1 LSQFRDKAADFE
13 QAGAQILAIS
23 VDSFF
28 SHQAFAKDL
37 DIKYPLLSD
46 FNREVIPNYAG
57 FYETALGLIKGAGRR
72 AIFVL
77 DRGGVVH
84 YKWVGP
90 ADDPG
95 VLPNLNEVLEATR
108 AIRA

>member
-1 LSQFRDKAADFE
+1 MSQFRDKAAEFE

-37 DIKYPLLSD
+37 DVRYPLLSD

-57 FYETALGLIKGAGRR
+57 YLKNALGLLKEAGRR
-72 AIFVL
+72 AVFVL
-77 DRGGVVH
+77 DRNGIIR
-84 YKWVGP
+84 YKWVG
-90 ADDPG
+90 DESDPG
-95 VLPNLNEVLEATR
+95 ILPNVNEVLEATR
-108 AIRA
+108 AVSD

>member
-1 LSQFRDKAADFE
+1 MSQFRDKAADFE

-37 DIKYPLLSD
+37 DVKYPLLSD

-77 DRGGVVH
+77 DRGGVVR
-84 YKWVGP
+84 YKWVGA

-108 AIRA
+108 AIPA